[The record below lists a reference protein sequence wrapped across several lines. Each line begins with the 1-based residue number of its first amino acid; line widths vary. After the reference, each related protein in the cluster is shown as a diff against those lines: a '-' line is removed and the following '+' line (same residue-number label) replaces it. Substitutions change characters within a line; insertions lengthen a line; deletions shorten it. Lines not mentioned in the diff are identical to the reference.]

1 MLMRRRFTHTKSL
14 KERLLEE
21 ARNLREEAKLLP
33 YGPLRDAVLQ
43 KARQAETGAHM
54 DDWLASPGRPSPKK
68 DDTPGLN

>member
-1 MLMRRRFTHTKSL
+1 MPARRRFTDAKPL

-33 YGPLRDAVLQ
+33 YGPLRDAVLM

-54 DDWLASPGRPSPKK
+54 DDWLSSPGRQPPKK
-68 DDTPGLN
+68 DDPPGRS